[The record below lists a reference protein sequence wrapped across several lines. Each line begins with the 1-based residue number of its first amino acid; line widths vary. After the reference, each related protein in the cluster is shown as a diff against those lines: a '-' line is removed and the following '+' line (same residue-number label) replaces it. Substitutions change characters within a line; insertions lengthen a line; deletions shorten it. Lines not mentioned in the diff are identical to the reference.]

1 MAAAVS
7 TAKVT
12 GIHHWNDRLF
22 SFTIE
27 REPGF
32 RFENGH
38 FVMIGLKVNGKP
50 LLRAYSIASPNYA
63 EELEFFSIKV
73 ENGPLTSRL
82 QHIEKGDEV
91 LISMK
96 PVGTLVLRDI
106 RPGRRLY
113 LFATGTGLAPFLSI
127 IRDPFAYEQFEKLVL
142 VHSVRRVCDL
152 AYRDF
157 LTKELPDDDYLGEL
171 IREQLL
177 YYPTVTREPCEHS
190 GRITT
195 LVESGKL
202 EQDLGLPKLNPT
214 QDRAMICGSIPF
226 LKDMTALLD
235 SRGLKASP
243 NQGEVGDYVIERAF
257 VG

>member
-22 SFTIE
+22 SFTTE

-38 FVMIGLKVNGKP
+38 FVMIGLTVNGKP

-91 LISMK
+91 LIGMK

-106 RPGRRLY
+106 RPGRHAGPARKTPVY
-113 LFATGTGLAPFLSI
+113 GQNSR
-127 IRDPFAYEQFEKLVL
+127 RD
-142 VHSVRRVCDL
+142 S
-152 AYRDF
+152 
-157 LTKELPDDDYLGEL
+157 
-171 IREQLL
+171 
-177 YYPTVTREPCEHS
+177 
-190 GRITT
+190 
-195 LVESGKL
+195 
-202 EQDLGLPKLNPT
+202 GLPL
-214 QDRAMICGSIPF
+214 S
-226 LKDMTALLD
+226 
-235 SRGLKASP
+235 SP
-243 NQGEVGDYVIERAF
+243 PCHAF
-257 VG
+257 VIDRWNREYDGRWGNSSA